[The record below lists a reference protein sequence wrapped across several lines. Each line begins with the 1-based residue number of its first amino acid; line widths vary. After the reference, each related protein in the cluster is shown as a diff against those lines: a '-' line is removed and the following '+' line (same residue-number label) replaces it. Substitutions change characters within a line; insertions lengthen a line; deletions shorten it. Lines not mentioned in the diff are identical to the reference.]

1 MINEEAGFEQ
11 IRSWLGQRC
20 GIHYTDQKKDLLLQ
34 RLNRVQRAFNIERLA
49 EMSRRLGD
57 SAEHDLQLAVMHA
70 ASTNHTYFFR
80 EMDVLDKFRDMI
92 LPKLAKRQDI
102 RIWSAACS
110 TGDEA
115 YTLAIIIAEALGM
128 DALRR
133 VSILGTDIS
142 APVVERAEAGIF
154 GQRQLEQVPPGLL
167 NKYFTPVGMGQYQV
181 NDAIRSRCTFRR
193 LNLKTQPYPF
203 KQPFQ
208 VVFCRN
214 ILYYFD
220 VADQKATINAIYDVT
235 EPDGFLITSVTESV
249 RELSNRWENVA
260 TSISR
265 KPLGSAA

>member
-1 MINEEAGFEQ
+1 MMYEEAGFEK
-11 IRSWLGQRC
+11 IRGWLGQRC
-20 GIHYTDQKKDLLLQ
+20 GIHYNDQKKDLLLQ
-34 RLNRVQRAFNIERLA
+34 RLGRVQRAFGIERLA
-49 EMSRRLGD
+49 DMSRRLD
-57 SAEHDLQLAVMHA
+57 DASEHDLHLAVMHA

-80 EMDVLDKFRDMI
+80 EQDVLDKFRDMI
-92 LPKLAKRQDI
+92 LPEIQNRTEI

-110 TGDEA
+110 SGDEA

-128 DALRR
+128 EALRR

-154 GQRQLEQVPPGLL
+154 GARQLEQVPADILS
-167 NKYFTPVGMGQYQV
+167 KYFKPIGMGQYQV
-181 NDAIRSRCTFRR
+181 VDAIRSRCTFRR

-203 KQPFQ
+203 KQDFQ

-220 VADQKATINAIYDVT
+220 VADQMATVDAIYDVT
-235 EPDGFLITSVTESV
+235 EPGGWLITSVTESV
-249 RELSNRWENVA
+249 RELSNKWKNVA

-265 KPLGSAA
+265 RPGGST

>member
-1 MINEEAGFEQ
+1 MMYEEAGFEQ

-34 RLNRVQRAFNIERLA
+34 RLGRVQRAFGIDRLT

-57 SAEHDLQLAVMHA
+57 ATEHDLQLAVMHA

-80 EMDVLDKFRDMI
+80 EKDVLDKFRDMI
-92 LPKLAKRQDI
+92 LPELAKRTEI

-110 TGDEA
+110 SGDEA

-154 GQRQLEQVPPGLL
+154 GERQVEHVPPELL
-167 NKYFTPVGMGQYQV
+167 ARYFKPVGMGQYQV
-181 NDAIRSRCTFRR
+181 IDQIRSRCTFRR
-193 LNLKTQPYPF
+193 LNLKTTPYPF
-203 KQPFQ
+203 RQSFQ

-220 VADQKATINAIYDVT
+220 IKDQIATVDAIHDVT
-235 EPDGFLITSVTESV
+235 EPGGWLITSVTESV
-249 RELSNRWENVA
+249 RELSTKWQAVA
-260 TSISR
+260 TSVNR
-265 KPLGSAA
+265 KPKAGAL